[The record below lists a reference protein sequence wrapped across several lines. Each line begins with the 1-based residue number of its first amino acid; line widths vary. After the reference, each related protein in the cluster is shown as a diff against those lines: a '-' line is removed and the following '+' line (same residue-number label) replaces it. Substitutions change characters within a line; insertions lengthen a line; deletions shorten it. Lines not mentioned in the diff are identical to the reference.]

1 MDLLLKDKIIL
12 VTGASKGLGF
22 SCAKLIVEEGAKVII
37 SSRSTSNL
45 NIACSKIKEST
56 GTRPHIFAADTGKP
70 SQIEKLRD
78 WILEEFGKVDGLII
92 NSGGPPTG
100 GSLSFNDDEWQS
112 SFDNNLLSAVRLT
125 KAFIPSMKQQGYGR
139 IVAITSI
146 SAKQPLDNLVLS
158 NTMRLGVIGYLKTLS
173 NEVASNNILVN
184 IILPGLTRTERLES
198 VMKKWAENEG
208 KTLEEVIKSR
218 TGQIPVGR
226 LGNPEELAALAC
238 FLISGK
244 NTYITGQT
252 IAVDGGFIK
261 SAL

>member
-1 MDLLLKDKIIL
+1 MDLLLKGKIIL
-12 VTGASKGLGF
+12 VTGGSKGLGF
-22 SCAKLIVEEGAKVII
+22 SCAKLIAEEGAHVILC
-37 SSRSTSNL
+37 SRNVSNL
-45 NIACSKIKEST
+45 ESARITIENST
-56 GTRPHIFAADTGKP
+56 GIKPDIFVGNTGFP

-78 WILEEFGKVDGLII
+78 WILEKFGKIDGLII

-112 SFDNNLLSAVRLT
+112 SFNNNLMSAVRLS

-146 SAKQPLDNLVLS
+146 SAKQPLNNLVLS

-173 NEVASNNILVN
+173 NEVASSNILVN
-184 IILPGLTRTERLES
+184 VILPGLTRTERLEE
-198 VMKKWAENEG
+198 VMKKWAENES
-208 KTLEEVIKSR
+208 KTLVEVIKSR
-218 TGQIPVGR
+218 TAEIPAGR